1 MTEDVQ
7 ISHSITKSEI
17 NDLPLIAWD
26 GTVKILVDIEQMQE
40 AVEILKGELILGFD
54 TETRP
59 SFRKGEYYPPAL
71 IQIANEDCVYL
82 FRICKTST
90 FESLLPILE
99 NEKII
104 KAGVGISDDVKQLN
118 KLAEFSANGFIE
130 ISEITDKIGY
140 KNRGLRA
147 LTGLLIGGRISKA
160 SQVTNW
166 AKPQLD
172 SKQVRYAATDAW
184 VSREIYLRAVSKL
197 HSING
202 TNPDTCIR

>member
-1 MTEDVQ
+1 MTEDAQ
-7 ISHSITKSEI
+7 IGYSITKSEI
-17 NDLPLIAWD
+17 NELPLIAWN
-26 GTVKILVDIEQMQE
+26 GNVKILVDIEQMEE

-99 NEKII
+99 SEKII
-104 KAGVGISDDVKQLN
+104 KAGIGISDDVKNLN
-118 KLAEFSANGFIE
+118 KLAQFSANGFIE
-130 ISEITDKIGY
+130 ISELTSKIGY

-160 SQVTNW
+160 AQVSNW
-166 AKPQLD
+166 AKQELD
-172 SKQVRYAATDAW
+172 SKQIRYAATDAW
-184 VSREIYLRAVSKL
+184 VSREIYLRSISKL

-202 TNPDTCIR
+202 TDQATSTS

>member
-1 MTEDVQ
+1 MIEDVQ
-7 ISHSITKSEI
+7 ISYSITKSEI
-17 NDLPLIAWD
+17 NKLPLIAWD
-26 GTVKILVDIEQMQE
+26 GNVRILVDIEQMEE

-99 NEKII
+99 SEKII
-104 KAGVGISDDVKQLN
+104 KAGVGISDDVKHLN
-118 KLAEFSANGFIE
+118 KLAQFSANGFIE
-130 ISEITDKIGY
+130 ISELTNKIGY

-160 SQVTNW
+160 AQVSNW
-166 AKPQLD
+166 AKQELD
-172 SKQVRYAATDAW
+172 AKQIRYAATDAW
-184 VSREIYLRAVSKL
+184 VSREIYLRSISKL

-202 TNPDTCIR
+202 TDQVTSTS

>member
-1 MTEDVQ
+1 MTDDAQ
-7 ISHSITKSEI
+7 MSYSITKSEI
-17 NDLPLIAWD
+17 NELPLIAWD
-26 GTVKILVDIEQMQE
+26 GNVRILVNIEQMEE

-59 SFRKGEYYPPAL
+59 SFKKGECYPPAL

-99 NEKII
+99 SEKII
-104 KAGVGISDDVKQLN
+104 KAGVGISDDVKRLN
-118 KLAEFSANGFIE
+118 KLVQFSANGFIE
-130 ISEITDKIGY
+130 ISELTNKIGY

-160 SQVTNW
+160 AQVSNW
-166 AKPQLD
+166 AKQELD
-172 SKQVRYAATDAW
+172 SKQIRYAATDAW
-184 VSREIYLRAVSKL
+184 VSREIYLRSISKL

-202 TNPDTCIR
+202 TDQVTSTS

>member
-1 MTEDVQ
+1 MTEDAQ
-7 ISHSITKSEI
+7 IGYSITKSEI
-17 NDLPLIAWD
+17 NELPLIAWN
-26 GTVKILVDIEQMQE
+26 GNVKILVDIEQMEE

-71 IQIANEDCVYL
+71 IQIASEDCVYL

-99 NEKII
+99 SEKII
-104 KAGVGISDDVKQLN
+104 KAGIGISDDVKNLN
-118 KLAEFSANGFIE
+118 KLAQFSANGFIE
-130 ISEITDKIGY
+130 ISELTSKIGY

-160 SQVTNW
+160 AQVSNW
-166 AKPQLD
+166 AKQELD
-172 SKQVRYAATDAW
+172 SKQIRYAATDAW
-184 VSREIYLRAVSKL
+184 VSREIYLRSISKL

-202 TNPDTCIR
+202 TDQATSTS

>member
-1 MTEDVQ
+1 MTDDAQ
-7 ISHSITKSEI
+7 MSYSITKSEI
-17 NDLPLIAWD
+17 NELPLIAWD
-26 GTVKILVDIEQMQE
+26 GNVRILVNIEQMEE

-59 SFRKGEYYPPAL
+59 SFKKGECYPPAL

-99 NEKII
+99 SEKII
-104 KAGVGISDDVKQLN
+104 KAGVGISDDVKRLN
-118 KLAEFSANGFIE
+118 KLVQFSANGFIE
-130 ISEITDKIGY
+130 ISELTKKIGY

-160 SQVTNW
+160 AQVSNW
-166 AKPQLD
+166 AKQELD
-172 SKQVRYAATDAW
+172 SKQIRYAATDAW
-184 VSREIYLRAVSKL
+184 VSREIYLRSISKL

-202 TNPDTCIR
+202 TDQVTSTS